1 MNEKPEKNYTLKSV
15 QTEIKRMKK
24 TLENK
29 QSEIKRLSEEIK
41 TDKKALRE
49 LEGIYNNLYQESLQK
64 QIASAWFKGKKL
76 TGEQITKFLELSTQI
91 SDKIDCL
98 DVADMVDAVNNAYN
112 EHETESNISEINN
125 AAETAYEEKVDTN
138 INLSNAYQGVNYDNH
153 NRGSE

>member
-29 QSEIKRLSEEIK
+29 QSEIKKLSEEIK
-41 TDKKALRE
+41 TDKKFLRE

-112 EHETESNISEINN
+112 EHETESNITEINN
-125 AAETAYEEKVDTN
+125 AAETASEEKVDTN
-138 INLSNAYQGVNYDNH
+138 INFSNSYQGVNL
-153 NRGSE
+153 